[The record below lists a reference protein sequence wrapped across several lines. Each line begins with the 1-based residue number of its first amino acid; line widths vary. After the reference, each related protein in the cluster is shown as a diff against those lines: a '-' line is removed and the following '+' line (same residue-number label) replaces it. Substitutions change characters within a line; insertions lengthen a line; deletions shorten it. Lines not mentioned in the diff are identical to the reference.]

1 LTSTEEHRFEERQAH
16 NIQQHQV
23 KLKPLPTPDYLELA
37 WPSDQICL
45 LTNDGTSTTTALAKR
60 LVEQGWKVVVLNF
73 PTVAMA
79 QALEQLDQVHLIDFS
94 ESHLKQQLAAITDN
108 YGPIGAFIYL
118 NPCSQDFQDNIL
130 EQDSEKSL
138 LKSVFLIAKLLKR
151 SLNEA
156 ARSSFF
162 VTVTR
167 LDGELGLGQ
176 NTDYQRNQS
185 VITGGL
191 FGLTKTVNR
200 EWDGVF
206 CRAID
211 LNPELGAERAAQ
223 LIIAELHDPNLL
235 ITEVGYSL
243 QEERTTLIGDNIT
256 PNLPKEG
263 GKPLSSNAVFLVSG
277 GGRGI
282 TAQCV
287 IKLAKAFSCKFIL
300 LGRTKRTPEPAYT
313 QGCVAENELKQR
325 IIKNIQ
331 AQGEKSTPVKVQKV
345 LKAILAQREI
355 EETLQAIVQSGGHAE
370 YLGVDITDAVALQEN
385 LTATIARFGPITGII
400 HGAGVLAD
408 KLIEKKTESD
418 FEAVYSTKIDG
429 LQSMLACIDASQ
441 LAHLILFSSA
451 AGFYGNIGQSD
462 YAIANEILNKFAY
475 HFQRQHPASHVVSFN
490 WGPWD
495 GGMVTPEL
503 KQLFAQRNIEV
514 IPIEV
519 GTQIVVDNL
528 KTAVPE
534 AVQILVGSPFT
545 TPEIKLE
552 PTLQTYRIRRKLTLA
567 ANPFLHDHIIGGHP
581 VLPVTC
587 ATAWMINVCEQL
599 LRGYQFLSC
608 ENIKV
613 LKGIVFDE
621 TLANEY
627 ILDLKEI
634 NKSKQTEIELAATI
648 WSETAT
654 GKPRYYY
661 SVQIKLQQQIPSMPI
676 YDAYDDTADKAL
688 VKLSPYQD
696 GTLFHGPRFQG
707 IKRILN
713 ISSKKLTIECVFQPF
728 EDKQRGQFPR
738 LTLDP
743 IAADAQFQCM
753 LIWVRHFYQAGSLPL
768 RCLRAEHFQAIPNG
782 ETFYVSMEVQSSTDS
797 KLVANIISHDS
808 QGLVYSRVFDA
819 EVTISKQLNHLF
831 FPSSVHE
838 PKTFFPFWRDFLK
851 VGEWPGEVLFSA
863 LFRRFVGSVVREDS
877 DDFNS
882 LKGDPVL
889 YLANHQVGIESILFG
904 FSVSALAG
912 SPINVVAKTE
922 HQNSWI
928 GQLLAHLYSYPTLKD
943 PQLMFYFDRDDQ
955 HAMLK
960 LLSKLKEM
968 MIEQGRSLLI
978 HVDGTRALSCRQPVK
993 QLSAVFLDLAI
1004 ELNIPIIPVG
1014 FVGGLPI
1021 EPLETRLEFPIGY
1034 ARQNYHLGTAIYPEE
1049 LKKRPNAERK
1059 SLILERLNQL
1069 AETADSSPN
1078 APNHQFE
1085 QAVHL
1090 RMKQTGMSEVR
1101 AVLYKILE
1109 EAAVPDSDV
1118 RTLLQYIRE
1127 EHLELSDS
1135 PKDRWLGELGQ
1146 WLSERLD
1153 RTLI

>member
-1 LTSTEEHRFEERQAH
+1 MTSTEDHCFEERQAH
-16 NIQQHQV
+16 NIQQHHV

-79 QALEQLDQVHLIDFS
+79 QALAQLDQVHLIDFS

-118 NPCSQDFQDNIL
+118 NPCRQDFQDNIL
-130 EQDSEKSL
+130 AQDSEKSL
-138 LKSVFLIAKLLKR
+138 LKSVFLIAKLLKS
-151 SLNEA
+151 SLNEP
-156 ARSSFF
+156 ARRSFF

-223 LIIAELHDPNLL
+223 LIIAELHEPNLL

-355 EETLQAIVQSGGHAE
+355 EETLQAIVQSGGQAE

-475 HFQRQHPASHVVSFN
+475 YFQRQHPASHVVSFN

-503 KQLFAQRNIEV
+503 KQMFAQRNIEV

-545 TPEIKLE
+545 TQERKLE
-552 PTLQTYRIRRKLTLA
+552 PALQTYRIRRKLSLE
-567 ANPFLHDHIIGGHP
+567 ANPFLLDHVIGGLP
-581 VLPVTC
+581 VLPTTFASAWLANTC
-587 ATAWMINVCEQL
+587 ERL
-599 LRGYQFLSC
+599 YPGYRFLSC
-608 ENIKV
+608 TDYNV

-621 TLANEY
+621 SLASEY
-627 ILDLKEI
+627 IIDLKEVQ
-634 NKSKQTEIELAATI
+634 KSQDEIDLATTI

-654 GKPRYYY
+654 GKPRYHY
-661 SVQIKLQQQIPSMPI
+661 SNQIKLVSQLPSAPYYKD
-676 YDAYDDTADKAL
+676 YDNSIDEAL
-688 VKLSPYQD
+688 AKQTPYQD
-696 GTLFHGPRFQG
+696 GTLFHGPGFQG
-707 IKRILN
+707 VKRILN
-713 ISSKKLTIECVFQPF
+713 ISPEKLTMECVLPQLDEKPL
-728 EDKQRGQFPR
+728 GQFPAQAFN
-738 LTLDP
+738 P
-743 IAADAQFQCM
+743 IAADIQFQCL
-753 LIWVRHFYQAGSLPL
+753 LIWVRHYFKAGSLPL
-768 RCLRAEHFQAIPNG
+768 RCQKGEYFQVIPEG
-782 ETFYVSMEVQSSTDS
+782 ETFYVSLAVQSSTDT
-797 KLVANIISHDS
+797 KLVANITSHDNRG
-808 QGLVYSRVFDA
+808 QVYSRVLGA
-819 EVTISKQLNHLF
+819 EVTISQQLNPLF
-831 FPSSVHE
+831 VPSSVYE
-838 PKTFFPFWRDFLK
+838 PKTFLPFWRDLLTHWQPWI
-851 VGEWPGEVLFSA
+851 GEILFTG
-863 LFRRFVGSVVREDS
+863 LFRHFVGSVECEDWAN
-877 DDFNS
+877 FNAI
-882 LKGDPVL
+882 KGQPVL
-889 YLANHQVGIESILFG
+889 YLTNHQVGIESILFG

-943 PQLMFYFDRDDQ
+943 PQLMLYFDRDDQ

-1069 AETADSSPN
+1069 AETAESSPN

-1085 QAVHL
+1085 QAVHQ

-1127 EHLELSDS
+1127 DHLELSDS

-1146 WLSERLD
+1146 WLRKS
-1153 RTLI
+1153 